1 MSFEHALAAAAAFVN
16 PETFDTFRTHLEPD
30 WIESALAATG
40 TATIRKRRL
49 PAEQVVWVVLGM
61 ALFRDRS
68 IADVVS
74 KLDLALPERPGT
86 SVSKGSIAEARKRLG
101 SEPMKWLFETS
112 AAKWSTEAATE
123 ARWRGLAVY
132 GVDGS
137 SLRVPDSP
145 ENRATFGG
153 QSGREGTESS
163 YPLVRIVT
171 LMALRSHVLRGVVMT
186 PYAKTSEVTESAP
199 LFEQLADSTLTIVDK
214 AYLGASVLLGIEH
227 GGKERLWLTRAMK
240 STAYVVIERLA
251 SGDELVEMNVSSEA
265 RRKDPTLP
273 KTWRARAIRYHMRGF
288 PPSVLLTSLLDAKRY
303 PAREIVALYH
313 ELWELELGY
322 DELKTHM
329 LNREEAIR
337 SRTPE
342 GVRQELWGLFLAYN
356 MVRLEMAR
364 VAAEAKT
371 EPTRISFIE
380 SLRLIRSAWEW
391 LSVASPGAIPKR
403 LAALRADM
411 KRYVLPARR
420 RERRVARAV
429 KIKMSSYPRKR
440 PAVERAK

>member
-1 MSFEHALAAAAAFVN
+1 MSFKHALAAAAVFAN
-16 PETFDTFRTHLEPD
+16 PETFDTFRSHLQPD
-30 WIESALAATG
+30 WIERALEATG

-61 ALFRDRS
+61 ALFRDQS
-68 IADVVS
+68 IAAVVS

-86 SVSKGSIAEARKRLG
+86 SASKGSIAEARARLG

-123 ARWRGLAVY
+123 GKWRGLALY

-137 SLRVPDSP
+137 SLRVPDSA

-153 QSGREGTESS
+153 QSGREGTESG
-163 YPLVRIVT
+163 YPLVRVVT
-171 LMALRSHVLRGVVMT
+171 LMALRSHVLRGVVVS

-199 LFEQLADSTLTIVDK
+199 LFALLTDNTLTIMDK
-214 AYLGASVLLGIEH
+214 AYLGASVMIGIER
-227 GGKERLWLTRAMK
+227 GGPARHWLTRAMK
-240 STAYVVIERLA
+240 STAYVVIERYA
-251 SGDELVEMNVSSEA
+251 VGDELVEMNVSSEA

-273 KTWRARAIRYHMRGF
+273 KTWRARAIRYQMPGF
-288 PPSVLLTSLLDAKRY
+288 PPGVLLTSLLDSKAY

-313 ELWELELGY
+313 ERWELELGY
-322 DELKTHM
+322 DEMKTHM

-337 SRTPE
+337 SRTAE

-364 VAAEAKT
+364 VAVEAKT

-380 SLRLIRSAWEW
+380 SVRLIRSAWEW

-403 LAALRADM
+403 LAELRADM
-411 KRYVLPARR
+411 KRYVLPPRR
-420 RERRVARAV
+420 RERRFPRAV
-429 KIKMSSYPRKR
+429 KIKMSGYPRKR
-440 PAVERAK
+440 PKVESAK

>member
-1 MSFEHALAAAAAFVN
+1 MSFQHALAAAAVFAN
-16 PETFDTFRTHLEPD
+16 PETFDRFRTHLEPR
-30 WIESALAATG
+30 WIEGALAATG

-61 ALFRDRS
+61 ALFRDQS
-68 IADVVS
+68 ISEVVS
-74 KLDLALPERPGT
+74 KLDLALPERAGT
-86 SVSKGSIAEARKRLG
+86 SASKGSIAEARARLG

-123 ARWRGLAVY
+123 AKWRGLAVY

-137 SLRVPDSP
+137 SLRVPDSA

-153 QSGREGTESS
+153 QSGREGTESG
-163 YPLVRIVT
+163 YPLVRVVT
-171 LMALRSHVLRGVVMT
+171 LMALRSHVLRGVVVS

-199 LFEQLADSTLTIVDK
+199 LFKLLTDDTLTIVDK
-214 AYLGASVLLGIEH
+214 AYLGASVLIGIER
-227 GGKERLWLTRAMK
+227 GGPERHWLTRALK

-251 SGDELVEMNVSSEA
+251 VGDELVEMNVSTEA

-273 KTWRARAIRYHMRGF
+273 QTWRARAIRYQMPGF
-288 PPSVLLTSLLDAKRY
+288 APSVLLTSLLDRKKY

-313 ELWELELGY
+313 ERWELELGY
-322 DELKTHM
+322 DEMKTHM

-364 VAAEAKT
+364 VAVEAKT

-403 LAALRADM
+403 LAELRADM
-411 KRYVLPARR
+411 KRYVLPPRR
-420 RERRVARAV
+420 RERRFPRAV
-429 KIKMSSYPRKR
+429 KIKMSAYPRKR
-440 PAVERAK
+440 PKVERLK

>member
-1 MSFEHALAAAAAFVN
+1 MSFKHALAAAAVFAN
-16 PETFDTFRTHLEPD
+16 PETFDTFRSHLEPQ
-30 WIESALAATG
+30 WIEGALAATG

-61 ALFRDRS
+61 ALFRDQS
-68 IADVVS
+68 ISEVVS

-86 SVSKGSIAEARKRLG
+86 SVSKGSIAEARARLG

-123 ARWRGLAVY
+123 AKWRGLAVY

-137 SLRVPDSP
+137 SLRVPDSA

-153 QSGREGTESS
+153 QSGREGTESG

-171 LMALRSHVLRGVVMT
+171 LMALRSHVLRGVVVS

-199 LFEQLADSTLTIVDK
+199 LFKLLTDNTLTIVDK
-214 AYLGASVLLGIEH
+214 AYLGASVLIGIER
-227 GGKERLWLTRAMK
+227 GGPERHWLTRALK

-251 SGDELVEMNVSSEA
+251 VGDELVEMNVSTEA

-273 KTWRARAIRYHMRGF
+273 QTWRARAIRYQMPGF
-288 PPSVLLTSLLDAKRY
+288 APSVLLTSLLDRKKY

-313 ELWELELGY
+313 ERWELELGY
-322 DELKTHM
+322 DEMKTHM

-364 VAAEAKT
+364 VAVEAKT

-403 LAALRADM
+403 LAELRADM
-411 KRYVLPARR
+411 KRYVLPPRR
-420 RERRVARAV
+420 RERRFPRAV
-429 KIKMSSYPRKR
+429 KIKMSAYPRKR
-440 PAVERAK
+440 PKVERLK